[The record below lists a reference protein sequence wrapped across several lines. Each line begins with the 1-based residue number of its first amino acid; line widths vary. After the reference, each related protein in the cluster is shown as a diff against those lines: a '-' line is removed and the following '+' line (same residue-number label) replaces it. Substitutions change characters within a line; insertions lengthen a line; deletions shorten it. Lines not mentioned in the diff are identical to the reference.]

1 MDGIEV
7 LSEIKKRQQDLP
19 VIMISGHGTIKIAVE
34 ATKNGAYDFLEKPPD
49 LNRLLISIRNA
60 LKNSEL
66 HHENRQI
73 RKELHGVVE
82 IIGES
87 PAIESVKKMIEKVAP
102 SDSRVLITGEN
113 GTGKELVARS
123 LHNKS
128 KRAANKFVDVNCA
141 AIPAELLESELF
153 GHEKGAFTDANQRRI
168 GKFEQASEGTLFLD
182 EIGDMS
188 ADAQAKVLRALQENE
203 IVRVGGSDR
212 ISVNPRVIAA
222 TNKDLSAE
230 IEAGRFREDLFHR
243 LNVIPIHLPP
253 LRDRKEDIS
262 SLVMW
267 FLQRLTEKEII
278 FSGKSFSDD
287 AIEALKN
294 LKWPG
299 NIRELENAVE
309 RLMLLSSGSEITK
322 SEVEQF
328 VTGKR
333 ASKEQLSDIINE
345 TESFHIYKEEAEK
358 IFIKK
363 KLEKYDW
370 NISATADAIDIQR
383 SHMYNKL
390 KKYDIEK

>member
-1 MDGIEV
+1 
-7 LSEIKKRQQDLP
+7 
-19 VIMISGHGTIKIAVE
+19 
-34 ATKNGAYDFLEKPPD
+34 
-49 LNRLLISIRNA
+49 
-60 LKNSEL
+60 
-66 HHENRQI
+66 
-73 RKELHGVVE
+73 
-82 IIGES
+82 
-87 PAIESVKKMIEKVAP
+87 
-102 SDSRVLITGEN
+102 
-113 GTGKELVARS
+113 
-123 LHNKS
+123 
-128 KRAANKFVDVNCA
+128 
-141 AIPAELLESELF
+141 
-153 GHEKGAFTDANQRRI
+153 
-168 GKFEQASEGTLFLD
+168 
-182 EIGDMS
+182 
-188 ADAQAKVLRALQENE
+188 
-203 IVRVGGSDR
+203 
-212 ISVNPRVIAA
+212 
-222 TNKDLSAE
+222 
-230 IEAGRFREDLFHR
+230 
-243 LNVIPIHLPP
+243 
-253 LRDRKEDIS
+253 
-262 SLVMW
+262 MW